1 MTQARLTD
9 RRKVDIDTR
18 TRRYIKLVKISFPLV
33 EPTWRPSGRPQLNV
47 ILNMSGVQLLLAS
60 FSGVRFEA
68 GVNFLGHRAAQLA
81 SYRLCFWNV
90 VKEANF
96 RWTTLSRKEMP
107 RVAKL
112 GLPENLEVDT
122 RHLARTEVKLSR
134 ATEALRIILPNE

>member
-18 TRRYIKLVKISFPLV
+18 TQRYINLVKISFPLV

-81 SYRLCFWNV
+81 SYLLCFWNSQRSELPLGDFELKGNAESGKNV
-90 VKEANF
+90 ACPKTWRSIRDTWLV
-96 RWTTLSRKEMP
+96 P
-107 RVAKL
+107 R
-112 GLPENLEVDT
+112 
-122 RHLARTEVKLSR
+122 
-134 ATEALRIILPNE
+134 